1 MSAPGPR
8 ASLVDTVLG
17 AVREGTSVVVS
28 GLPGSGRSTLLA
40 RVRAAVLDD
49 DRHVLSLAGVG
60 PGAPR
65 PLESLVLAGVLDA
78 APGQPVSLGRAVDAV
93 ERALGTGPAV
103 LLVDDA
109 DALDDTSAAVLGA
122 VSARRAALAV
132 LSQRPPYPAPAVE
145 TVLDGRPTTVLP
157 MPPLAFEEIHATAS
171 ALLGGDLDAG
181 VAGRLYGLSGGL
193 PGLVRSVATEARRAG
208 RLVEES
214 GTWVARRDLVTSAL
228 AGDVGRLISG
238 LSAEEVD
245 GVWALAA
252 TGAAELATVHRF
264 LPWPVL
270 VALDDHGLVRFVET
284 EGRTTVTLY
293 PPLVGDLLRQS
304 GGARALRAAE
314 QVADAL
320 GSGRA
325 DEWDPL
331 ARTVDAAVPT
341 GWAASRESAAI
352 LGRALRRH
360 AAAQL
365 LASRDAWER
374 TPTTRNTVRYLEAL
388 VNDDAS
394 PDVVERVLA
403 RAHDLVPEEPGR
415 GSFLVAWEAVYRA
428 VVRHERDAALAL
440 LEPAGTTEAD
450 DAVLVAVAQHVLL
463 AVGDVA
469 GSGPSAE
476 PPPPL
481 PRPAADESAEPPST
495 ASLLVGPGDVV
506 GLVRAEVLLARGRCD
521 DASEV
526 LDDLVVPQAA
536 DRQDGASW
544 RSFTLLCAGDVEA
557 AVERSRRLLDQAR
570 DRFAVWEIEPH
581 GYVIALGLYLQGR
594 FTTLREHL
602 TSVFAAGA
610 HAPLRPSTRAG
621 LRCLGA
627 ELSLREG
634 NVTSARSLA
643 HQLDAL
649 QLLAA
654 STPLARPH
662 PLAAEL
668 ALATGQA
675 GPEAATR
682 AAWELVEAMD
692 RRGYLLAAL
701 FDAAW
706 LVTLWP
712 DARRARRVAEHA
724 AAAQGTLLPALG
736 RYVAAAADR
745 SPEALLAA
753 ADDLRARGL
762 VLHGT
767 QAHATAVRLLR
778 DDGRTALATDEAHR
792 LHALVATAGE
802 ELGLLV
808 PPVAP
813 VDTLSPREREVARLV
828 ARGLSNK
835 DVARE
840 LVLSDRTVDNHV
852 YRIFRKLGIT
862 SRDQLPSV
870 L

>member
-132 LSQRPPYPAPAVE
+132 LSQRPPYPATAVE
-145 TVLDGRPTTVLP
+145 TVLGGRPATALP
-157 MPPLAFEEIHATAS
+157 MPPLAFEEVHATAS

-181 VAGRLYGLSGGL
+181 VTSRLYGLSGGL

-238 LSAEEVD
+238 LPTEEVD

-270 VALDDHGLVRFVET
+270 VALDDHGLVRFVEA

-352 LGRALRRH
+352 LGRALRRR

-415 GSFLVAWEAVYRA
+415 GSFLLAWEAVYRA

-481 PRPAADESAEPPST
+481 PRPAADESAEPST

-521 DASEV
+521 DASAV

-544 RSFTLLCAGDVEA
+544 RSFTLLCAGEVEA

-621 LRCLGA
+621 LRFLGA

-692 RRGYLLAAL
+692 RRGYVLAAL

-712 DARRARRVAEHA
+712 DARRARQVAEHA
-724 AAAQGTLLPALG
+724 AAG
-736 RYVAAAADR
+736 RGAGRRPRARATRPPPVPGPRAAAR
-745 SPEALLAA
+745 
-753 ADDLRARGL
+753 
-762 VLHGT
+762 
-767 QAHATAVRLLR
+767 
-778 DDGRTALATDEAHR
+778 
-792 LHALVATAGE
+792 
-802 ELGLLV
+802 
-808 PPVAP
+808 
-813 VDTLSPREREVARLV
+813 
-828 ARGLSNK
+828 
-835 DVARE
+835 
-840 LVLSDRTVDNHV
+840 
-852 YRIFRKLGIT
+852 
-862 SRDQLPSV
+862 
-870 L
+870 

>member
-1 MSAPGPR
+1 M
-8 ASLVDTVLG
+8 
-17 AVREGTSVVVS
+17 
-28 GLPGSGRSTLLA
+28 
-40 RVRAAVLDD
+40 
-49 DRHVLSLAGVG
+49 
-60 PGAPR
+60 
-65 PLESLVLAGVLDA
+65 
-78 APGQPVSLGRAVDAV
+78 
-93 ERALGTGPAV
+93 
-103 LLVDDA
+103 
-109 DALDDTSAAVLGA
+109 
-122 VSARRAALAV
+122 
-132 LSQRPPYPAPAVE
+132 LSQRPPYPAAPVE
-145 TVLDGRPTTVLP
+145 TVLGGRPATALP
-157 MPPLAFEEIHATAS
+157 MPPLAFEEMHATAS

-228 AGDVGRLISG
+228 AGDVGRLVSG
-238 LSAEEVD
+238 LSPEEVD

-252 TGAAELATVHRF
+252 TGAAELGTVHRF

-270 VALDDHGLVRFVET
+270 VALDDHGLVRFVEA

-293 PPLVGDLLRQS
+293 PPLVGELLRQT

-331 ARTVDAAVPT
+331 ARTVDTAVPT

-360 AAAQL
+360 TAAQL
-365 LASRDAWER
+365 LARRDAWER
-374 TPTTRNTVRYLEAL
+374 TPTTRNTVRYLDDLANDEAPP
-388 VNDDAS
+388 DAI
-394 PDVVERVLA
+394 EQVLA
-403 RAHDLVPEEPGR
+403 RAHDLAPAETGR
-415 GSFLVAWEAVYRA
+415 GSFLAAWEAVYRA
-428 VVRHERDAALAL
+428 VVLHERDAALAL
-440 LEPAGTTEAD
+440 LEPTTTAHDDVE
-450 DAVLVAVAQHVLL
+450 DAVREAVAQHVLL
-463 AVGDVA
+463 AVGDVE
-469 GSGPSAE
+469 GTGPSAE
-476 PPPPL
+476 LPPPL
-481 PRPAADESAEPPST
+481 DRPPARADVTVPPGE
-495 ASLLVGPGDVV
+495 ALLVGPDNVV
-506 GLVRAEVLLARGRCD
+506 RLVRGEVMLARGRVD
-521 DASEV
+521 DAGVE
-526 LDDLVVPQAA
+526 LDRVVVPQSA
-536 DRQDGASW
+536 DRQDAPSW
-544 RSFTLLCAGDVEA
+544 RSLALLCSGEVEA

-570 DRFAVWEIEPH
+570 DRFAASQIEPH
-581 GYVIALGLYLQGR
+581 GHVVALGLYLQGR
-594 FTTLREHL
+594 FTSLREHL

-643 HQLDAL
+643 RQLDAL

-675 GPEAATR
+675 GPEVATR

-692 RRGYLLAAL
+692 RRGYLVAAL

-712 DARRARRVAEHA
+712 DARRARQVAEHA

-736 RYVAAAADR
+736 HYVVAAADR
-745 SPEALLAA
+745 SPAALRAA
-753 ADDLRARGL
+753 AGGLRARGR
-762 VLHGT
+762 VRRG
-767 QAHATAVRLLR
+767 APGHATAVRLLR

-792 LHALVATAGE
+792 LRTLVATGGE
-802 ELGLLV
+802 ELDLLV

-813 VDTLSPREREVARLV
+813 ADTLSPREREVARLV

>member
-1 MSAPGPR
+1 MSAPRPR

-49 DRHVLSLAGVG
+49 DRHVLSLVGVG

-103 LLVDDA
+103 LLADDA

-122 VSARRAALAV
+122 VSARQDATVV
-132 LSQRPPYPAPAVE
+132 LSQRPPYPADPVG
-145 TVLDGRPTTVLP
+145 TVLGGRPATALP
-157 MPPLAFEEIHATAS
+157 MPPLAFEEMHATAS

-228 AGDVGRLISG
+228 AGDVGRLVSG
-238 LSAEEVD
+238 LSPEEVD

-252 TGAAELATVHRF
+252 TGAAELGTVHRF

-270 VALDDHGLVRFVET
+270 VALDDHGLVRFVEA

-293 PPLVGDLLRQS
+293 PPLVGELLRQS

-331 ARTVDAAVPT
+331 ARTADAAVPT

-388 VNDDAS
+388 VNDDTA
-394 PDVVERVLA
+394 PDVVEHVLS

-415 GSFLVAWEAVYRA
+415 ESFLVAWEAVYRA

-450 DAVLVAVAQHVLL
+450 DAVLIAVAQHVLL
-463 AVGDVA
+463 AVGDVE
-469 GSGPSAE
+469 GTGPSAE
-476 PPPPL
+476 LPPPL
-481 PRPAADESAEPPST
+481 PRPATDESAEPPST

-521 DASEV
+521 DAAEM

-544 RSFTLLCAGDVEA
+544 RSFTLLCAGEVEA

-570 DRFAVWEIEPH
+570 DRFAVWEFEPH
-581 GYVIALGLYLQGR
+581 GYVVALGLYLQGR

-682 AAWELVEAMD
+682 AAWDLVEAMD

-736 RYVAAAADR
+736 RYVTAAADR

-767 QAHATAVRLLR
+767 QAHAAAVRLLR

-792 LHALVATAGE
+792 LRALVATAGE
-802 ELGLLV
+802 ELDLLV

-813 VDTLSPREREVARLV
+813 VDSLSPREREVARLV